1 MANRS
6 VAAAY
11 WSRDRVFSYAVHPQL
26 TAQRNV
32 SLLVNISNVVSRYRR
47 LLAVALLLAA
57 LFALV
62 HWTPLREDFS
72 LAFLRHELADNQWTG
87 LAIFVLL
94 FVVGNLV
101 QIPGWLFLAAAVLIL
116 GRLGGAV
123 VTYVAA
129 STSCAF
135 TFLTVRW
142 VGGDAVRQL
151 NSKLATK
158 LLIQLHARP
167 IRSMV
172 VLRTLFQ
179 TLPALNYTLALSG
192 IPFRQYM
199 VATLLGLPLPIAVY
213 CIFFDTLRQL
223 FNIG

>member
-1 MANRS
+1 M
-6 VAAAY
+6 
-11 WSRDRVFSYAVHPQL
+11 H
-26 TAQRNV
+26 
-32 SLLVNISNVVSRYRR
+32 ISKVWFRYRR
-47 LLAVALLLAA
+47 LLTVVLLLAV
-57 LFALV
+57 LFGLV
-62 HWTPLREDFS
+62 HWTSLQEDFS

-94 FVVGNLV
+94 FVIGNLV
-101 QIPGWLFLAAAVLIL
+101 QIPGWLFLAASVLIL

-129 STSCAF
+129 ITSCAF

-151 NSKLATK
+151 KGKLATR
-158 LLIQLHARP
+158 LMTRLHARP
-167 IRSMV
+167 IRTIV
-172 VLRTLFQ
+172 FLRTLLQ
-179 TLPALNYTLALSG
+179 TLPALNYALAMSG

-213 CIFFDTLRQL
+213 CIFFDSLRRL

>member
-1 MANRS
+1 VKLSHAW
-6 VAAAY
+6 Y
-11 WSRDRVFSYAVHPQL
+11 
-26 TAQRNV
+26 
-32 SLLVNISNVVSRYRR
+32 RYRR
-47 LLAVALLLAA
+47 LLTVVLLLAV

-62 HWTPLREDFS
+62 HWTSLQQDFS
-72 LAFLRHELADNQWTG
+72 LAFLRHALADNQWSG

-94 FVVGNLV
+94 FVIGNLV

-135 TFLTVRW
+135 TFLAVRW

-151 NSKLATK
+151 NGKLATR
-158 LLIQLHARP
+158 LMTRLHARP
-167 IRSMV
+167 VRTIV
-172 VLRTLFQ
+172 FLRTLFQ
-179 TLPALNYTLALSG
+179 TLPALNYALAMSG

-199 VATLLGLPLPIAVY
+199 VASLLGLPLPIAVY
-213 CIFFDTLRQL
+213 CVFFDTLKQL

>member
-1 MANRS
+1 M
-6 VAAAY
+6 
-11 WSRDRVFSYAVHPQL
+11 H
-26 TAQRNV
+26 
-32 SLLVNISNVVSRYRR
+32 ISKVWFRYRR
-47 LLAVALLLAA
+47 LLTVLLLLAV
-57 LFALV
+57 LFGLV
-62 HWTPLREDFS
+62 HWTSLQEDFS

-94 FVVGNLV
+94 FVIGNLV
-101 QIPGWLFLAAAVLIL
+101 QIPGWLFLAASVLIL

-129 STSCAF
+129 ITSCAF

-151 NSKLATK
+151 KGKQATR
-158 LLIQLHARP
+158 LMTRLHAHP
-167 IRSMV
+167 IRTIV
-172 VLRTLFQ
+172 FLRTLLQ
-179 TLPALNYTLALSG
+179 TLPALNYALAMSG

>member
-1 MANRS
+1 M
-6 VAAAY
+6 
-11 WSRDRVFSYAVHPQL
+11 
-26 TAQRNV
+26 T
-32 SLLVNISNVVSRYRR
+32 ISKVWHRYRR
-47 LLAVALLLAA
+47 LLTVVLLLTG

-62 HWTPLREDFS
+62 HWTSLQEDFS
-72 LAFLRHELADNQWTG
+72 LAFLRHELADKQWTG
-87 LAIFVLL
+87 LAVFVLL
-94 FVVGNLV
+94 FVIGNLV

-123 VTYVAA
+123 ATYVAA

-151 NSKLATK
+151 KGKMATR
-158 LLIQLHARP
+158 LMNRLHAQP
-167 IRSMV
+167 IRTIV
-172 VLRTLFQ
+172 LLRTLLQ
-179 TLPALNYTLALSG
+179 TLPALNYALAMSG
-192 IPFRQYM
+192 VPFRQYM

-213 CIFFDTLRQL
+213 CVFFDTLRQL

>member
-1 MANRS
+1 
-6 VAAAY
+6 
-11 WSRDRVFSYAVHPQL
+11 
-26 TAQRNV
+26 
-32 SLLVNISNVVSRYRR
+32 VNIPNLLSRYRR
-47 LLAVALLLAA
+47 LLAVFLLLLA

-62 HWTPLREDFS
+62 RWTALKDDFS
-72 LAFLRHELADNQWTG
+72 LSFLRHELADNQWSG

-123 VTYVAA
+123 ATYVAA

-135 TFLTVRW
+135 TFVAVRW

-151 NSKLATK
+151 KGKLATR
-158 LLIQLHARP
+158 LLTQLHAHP
-167 IRSMV
+167 IRNV
-172 VLRTLFQ
+172 VILRTLFQ
-179 TLPALNYTLALSG
+179 TLPALNYALAMSG
-192 IPFRQYM
+192 IRFRQYM
-199 VATLLGLPLPIAVY
+199 LATLLGLPLPIAVY
-213 CIFFDTLRQL
+213 CIFFDSLRQM

>member
-1 MANRS
+1 M
-6 VAAAY
+6 
-11 WSRDRVFSYAVHPQL
+11 
-26 TAQRNV
+26 
-32 SLLVNISNVVSRYRR
+32 NIPNFLSRYRR
-47 LLAVALLLAA
+47 LLAVFLLLLA

-62 HWTPLREDFS
+62 RWTALKDDFS
-72 LAFLRHELADNQWTG
+72 LSFLRHELADNQWSG

-123 VTYVAA
+123 ATYVAA

-135 TFLTVRW
+135 TFVAVRW

-151 NSKLATK
+151 KGKLATR
-158 LLIQLHARP
+158 LLTQLHAHP
-167 IRSMV
+167 IRNV
-172 VLRTLFQ
+172 VILRTLFQ
-179 TLPALNYTLALSG
+179 TLPALNYALAMSG
-192 IPFRQYM
+192 IRFRQYM
-199 VATLLGLPLPIAVY
+199 LATLLGLPLPIAVY
-213 CIFFDTLRQL
+213 CIFFDSLRQM

>member
-1 MANRS
+1 
-6 VAAAY
+6 
-11 WSRDRVFSYAVHPQL
+11 VHISKIWH
-26 TAQRNV
+26 RN
-32 SLLVNISNVVSRYRR
+32 RR
-47 LLAVALLLAA
+47 LLSVVLMLAV
-57 LFALV
+57 LFAFV
-62 HWTPLREDFS
+62 HWTSLQEDFS
-72 LAFLRHELADNQWTG
+72 LAFLRHALADNQWTG
-87 LAIFVLL
+87 LALFVLL
-94 FVVGNLV
+94 FVIGNLV

-129 STSCAF
+129 SISCAF

-151 NSKLATK
+151 KGKLATR
-158 LLIQLHARP
+158 LMTRLHAQP
-167 IRSMV
+167 IRTIV
-172 VLRTLFQ
+172 LLRTLLQ
-179 TLPALNYTLALSG
+179 TLPALNYTLAMSG